1 MLVYVRG
8 AGDIATGVA
17 ARLVRAGVSVVMA
30 DIAVPTCIRRTI
42 SFCEAIRL
50 GEVEVEGIRA
60 RLAQTP
66 AEALAITEAG
76 DVAVVVDPQAKMLG
90 ELKPAAVVDAILA
103 KRNLGTTR
111 DMAPAV
117 IAVGPGF
124 TAPVDCDAVV
134 ETMRGHFLGRVIT
147 QGSPQPN
154 TGVPGIIAGYGKER
168 VIHSP
173 AAGVFRSDHAI
184 GDIVS
189 AGDVIGYA
197 GDTPMCTQIAGC
209 LRGLLANG
217 VQVTEGFKCADVDP
231 RGDARYQSR
240 EGAASLLR
248 GADVEIHQFVG
259 PFGGVFR
266 PQLHRVADVAQPD
279 EVDALDGLSLADVEA
294 GDYAF
299 GKHLFSSSRVIR
311 PS

>member
-103 KRNLGTTR
+103 KRNLGTMR

-154 TGVPGIIAGYGKER
+154 TGVPGIIAGYGRER
-168 VIHSP
+168 VIPRRRRVSVRPRDRRHRERRRRDWLRGRF
-173 AAGVFRSDHAI
+173 AHVHADRWLSARAF
-184 GDIVS
+184 GERR
-189 AGDVIGYA
+189 AGD
-197 GDTPMCTQIAGC
+197 
-209 LRGLLANG
+209 
-217 VQVTEGFKCADVDP
+217 
-231 RGDARYQSR
+231 
-240 EGAASLLR
+240 
-248 GADVEIHQFVG
+248 
-259 PFGGVFR
+259 
-266 PQLHRVADVAQPD
+266 
-279 EVDALDGLSLADVEA
+279 
-294 GDYAF
+294 
-299 GKHLFSSSRVIR
+299 
-311 PS
+311 

>member
-17 ARLVRAGVSVVMA
+17 ARLVRSGVSVVMA

-50 GEVEVEGIRA
+50 GEVQVEGIRA

-66 AEALAITEAG
+66 AEALKITQAG

-90 ELKPAAVVDAILA
+90 ELKPA
-103 KRNLGTTR
+103 
-111 DMAPAV
+111 AV

-134 ETMRGHFLGRVIT
+134 ETMRGHFLGRVII

-173 AAGVFRSDHAI
+173 AAGVFRSDRAI

-197 GDTPMCTQIAGC
+197 GDTPMCTQIDGC

-231 RGDARYQSR
+231 RGDASYINYISDK
-240 EGAASLLR
+240 ATS
-248 GADVEIHQFVG
+248 VG
-259 PFGGVFR
+259 GGVLEALAMLTDVFR
-266 PQLHRVADVAQPD
+266 
-279 EVDALDGLSLADVEA
+279 G
-294 GDYAF
+294 
-299 GKHLFSSSRVIR
+299 
-311 PS
+311 

>member
-50 GEVEVEGIRA
+50 GEVQVEGIRA

-66 AEALAITEAG
+66 AEALEITQAG

-111 DMAPAV
+111 GMAPAV

-124 TAPVDCDAVV
+124 TAPVDCDAVI

-154 TGVPGIIAGYGKER
+154 TGVPGVPAR
-168 VIHSP
+168 RSP
-173 AAGVFRSDHAI
+173 KARADSHRSACAWAYRPR
-184 GDIVS
+184 S
-189 AGDVIGYA
+189 QSRLRRAR
-197 GDTPMCTQIAGC
+197 CRR
-209 LRGLLANG
+209 LRGR
-217 VQVTEGFKCADVDP
+217 TETRRR
-231 RGDARYQSR
+231 RGC
-240 EGAASLLR
+240 E
-248 GADVEIHQFVG
+248 
-259 PFGGVFR
+259 
-266 PQLHRVADVAQPD
+266 
-279 EVDALDGLSLADVEA
+279 
-294 GDYAF
+294 
-299 GKHLFSSSRVIR
+299 
-311 PS
+311 

>member
-76 DVAVVVDPQAKMLG
+76 DVAVVVDPQ
-90 ELKPAAVVDAILA
+90 A

-197 GDTPMCTQIAGC
+197 GDTPMCTQIDGC

-231 RGDARYQSR
+231 RGDASYINYISDK
-240 EGAASLLR
+240 ATS
-248 GADVEIHQFVG
+248 VG
-259 PFGGVFR
+259 GGV
-266 PQLHRVADVAQPD
+266 L
-279 EVDALDGLSLADVEA
+279 EALAMLTGVFQ
-294 GDYAF
+294 G
-299 GKHLFSSSRVIR
+299 
-311 PS
+311 

>member
-1 MLVYVRG
+1 MLVVIRG
-8 AGDIATGVA
+8 AGDIATGIA
-17 ARLVRAGVSVVMA
+17 LRLHRAGIRLILT
-30 DIAVPTCIRRTI
+30 DLPQPTAVRRTVCF
-42 SFCEAIRL
+42 SEAIRL
-50 GEVEVEGIRA
+50 GEVQVEDVAG
-60 RLAQTP
+60 RLAHNSQ
-66 AEALAITEAG
+66 EALELTKQGIVPVLA
-76 DVAVVVDPQAKMLG
+76 DPEGACIAA
-90 ELKPAAVVDAILA
+90 LKPDAVVDAILA
-103 KRNLGTTR
+103 KKNLGTHM

-154 TGVPGIIAGYGKER
+154 TGVPGIIAGYGRER

-173 AAGVFRSDHAI
+173 AAGVFRSDRAI

-197 GDTPMCTQIAGC
+197 GDSPMCTQIDGC

-231 RGDARYQSR
+231 RGDASYINYISDK
-240 EGAASLLR
+240 ATS
-248 GADVEIHQFVG
+248 VG
-259 PFGGVFR
+259 GGV
-266 PQLHRVADVAQPD
+266 L
-279 EVDALDGLSLADVEA
+279 EALAMLTGVFQ
-294 GDYAF
+294 G
-299 GKHLFSSSRVIR
+299 
-311 PS
+311 

>member
-1 MLVYVRG
+1 MKILIRG
-8 AGDIATGVA
+8 AGDIATGIA
-17 ARLVRAGVSVVMA
+17 LRLYRAGMQVVMTDLPA
-30 DIAVPTCIRRTI
+30 PTAIRRTVCF
-42 SFCEAIRL
+42 SQAIIL
-50 GEVEVEGIRA
+50 GEMTVEDVTARRA
-60 RLAQTP
+60 ETP
-66 AEALAITEAG
+66 DQAEALLAQGLIPVLA
-76 DVAVVVDPQAKMLG
+76 DPDCTCRTRLRPDAL
-90 ELKPAAVVDAILA
+90 VDAILA

-154 TGVPGIIAGYGKER
+154 TGVPGIIAGYGRER

-173 AAGVFRSDHAI
+173 AAGVFRSDRAI

-197 GDTPMCTQIAGC
+197 GDSPMCTQIDGC

-217 VQVTEGFKCADVDP
+217 VQETEGFKCADVDP
-231 RGDARYQSR
+231 RGDASYINYISDK
-240 EGAASLLR
+240 ATS
-248 GADVEIHQFVG
+248 VG
-259 PFGGVFR
+259 GGV
-266 PQLHRVADVAQPD
+266 L
-279 EVDALDGLSLADVEA
+279 EALAMLTGVFQ
-294 GDYAF
+294 G
-299 GKHLFSSSRVIR
+299 
-311 PS
+311 